1 MTRPAPKVQ
10 DAALQ
15 RAVASGS
22 PVVVDELTTPTE
34 LTMALPDGR
43 MRREVST
50 RPVRVAQGGAWVP
63 VDTDL
68 VAVGDWWVP
77 VASAAP
83 VRFSRGGSELIAQT
97 RTVSGEWVSE
107 SSMFG
112 VLPAPVIEGD
122 TATYPEVMPGVDL
135 KLVATKTGMASIYVV
150 KSEAAAKSSGL
161 ASLQI
166 AVDGAELTSPDQ
178 GRVAATADDGSSL
191 IAAQPLWWDSSGGGT
206 YREPGEE
213 APPAPVSHR
222 VAEDQLTMD
231 VGSSVAQAETGN
243 AKDLVYPI
251 FVDPDWSIG
260 MSDAWYTDAAYP
272 NASYLTAGASDV
284 LRVGNYAQYR
294 SDMFFEFPLD
304 LAGSDVLYAVLD
316 TTQVAT
322 AACPPGWISS
332 HYVTIFTPGYTWD
345 QEQAWKQSGDMWWS
359 GTIDSQQGAGCGA
372 GPTPLGWTMTD
383 EVAAIVD
390 TGAEW
395 VHFGFTGED
404 GMSRKHFSRD
414 ATLIVEYNNPPDVPT
429 DPRMISPAAPCGTA
443 AVPAVVGAGN
453 VTVQVD
459 QTDPDPGGV
468 DTNFDL
474 VKASKLSKVV
484 QEHASGLLAQG
495 PRSVAFTGLTEGV
508 TYAWRA
514 RGNDGLTNGVGY
526 TPWCYF
532 TVDTT
537 SPAVPTVS
545 TAATSFTLGAPVNV
559 SLSGASDV
567 AGYVYWVAPSKL
579 TSPAPPVPVDG
590 TVSTTAPLPEC
601 DGRVTANVRWVCG
614 AGATPVTVTAAPVDG
629 LSTLWV
635 SAYDRAGN
643 QSAAAGLPLYSS
655 LSSPAMAADVDGGHE
670 WQVTA
675 MTSPLPSTVPDANPW
690 IGAGAVD
697 LLIPAADAAATD
709 PIDPPGSSPVLRTGP
724 LASDGDAL
732 ATSAAPMNATNSF
745 SLSMW
750 VKMPSVPAADQIV
763 AQQAGT
769 GRGSV
774 QLKVLSTGKY
784 SFCLTGAPAADDN
797 GRPVSNCAAGGTV
810 KAGTW
815 QLVTGV
821 WDAANRQLRLL
832 MGTSMVPVASA
843 GHVVGSGDW
852 SANGPLVLGPP
863 PAATRF
869 SGLVANPAVL
879 PAVIAQGQLAQ
890 LAAFSLPFTE

>member
-1 MTRPAPKVQ
+1 MAPVVSVIPREAELGGRMRLVRGLSIVAVVFGLGAGVAPGAGAVTSVSASQ
-10 DAALQ
+10 VAGHSGGGGAASQSAAPQRAPQAAALQ

-34 LTMALPDGR
+34 LTTALPDGR
-43 MRREVST
+43 MRRELST
-50 RPVRVAQGGAWVP
+50 RPVRVQQGDQWVP

-68 VAVGDWWVP
+68 VAEGDWWVP
-77 VASAAP
+77 TASAAQ
-83 VRFSRGGSELIAQT
+83 VRFSPGGSELMAQT
-97 RTVSGEWVSE
+97 RTASGEWVSE
-107 SSMFG
+107 SSKFG
-112 VLPAPVIEGD
+112 TLPAPVVQGD

-150 KSEAAAKSSGL
+150 KSAEAAKSSGL

-222 VAEDQLTMD
+222 LAEDQLTMD
-231 VGSSVAQAETGN
+231 VGSSVAQAETGS
-243 AKDLVYPI
+243 AKDLVYPL
-251 FVDPDWSIG
+251 FVDPDWSTG
-260 MSDAWYTDAAYP
+260 MSDSWYTDAAYP

-284 LRVGNYAQYR
+284 LRVGNYAPYR

-304 LAGSDVLYAVLD
+304 LEGSDVLDAVLN

-332 HYVTIFTPGYTWD
+332 HYVTIFTPGYTWN

-359 GTIDSQQGAGCGA
+359 GTIESKQGAGCGA

-429 DPRMISPAAPCGTA
+429 DPRMISPAAVCGTA
-443 AVPAVVGAGN
+443 AVPAAVSATS

-459 QTDPDPGGV
+459 QTDPDPGNV

-474 VKASKLSKVV
+474 VKASKLNKVV

-495 PRSVAFTGLTEGV
+495 PRSATFTGLTEGV

-514 RGNDGLTNGVGY
+514 IGSDWMADGVGY

-537 SPAVPTVS
+537 SPPVPTVS
-545 TAATSFTLGAPVNV
+545 TTASSFTVGAPVNV

-579 TSPAPPVPVDG
+579 TSPAPAVPVDG
-590 TVSTTAPLPEC
+590 TVSTTVARPDC
-601 DGRVTANVRWVCG
+601 NGRVTANVRWACS
-614 AGATPVTVTAAPVDG
+614 AGATAVTVMPAPLDG

-635 SAYDRAGN
+635 SAYDKAGN
-643 QSAAAGLPLYSS
+643 QSAATGLALYSS
-655 LSSPAMAADVDGGHE
+655 VSNPAMAANVDAGHE
-670 WQVTA
+670 WQ
-675 MTSPLPSTVPDANPW
+675 S
-690 IGAGAVD
+690 
-697 LLIPAADAAATD
+697 
-709 PIDPPGSSPVLRTGP
+709 R
-724 LASDGDAL
+724 
-732 ATSAAPMNATNSF
+732 
-745 SLSMW
+745 
-750 VKMPSVPAADQIV
+750 
-763 AQQAGT
+763 
-769 GRGSV
+769 R
-774 QLKVLSTGKY
+774 
-784 SFCLTGAPAADDN
+784 
-797 GRPVSNCAAGGTV
+797 
-810 KAGTW
+810 
-815 QLVTGV
+815 
-821 WDAANRQLRLL
+821 
-832 MGTSMVPVASA
+832 
-843 GHVVGSGDW
+843 
-852 SANGPLVLGPP
+852 
-863 PAATRF
+863 
-869 SGLVANPAVL
+869 
-879 PAVIAQGQLAQ
+879 
-890 LAAFSLPFTE
+890 

>member
-1 MTRPAPKVQ
+1 MS
-10 DAALQ
+10 
-15 RAVASGS
+15 SGE

-34 LTMALPDGR
+34 LTTALPDGR
-43 MRREVST
+43 MRRELST
-50 RPVRVAQGGAWVP
+50 RPVRVQQGGSWVP
-63 VDTDL
+63 VDTSLESRDGWL
-68 VAVGDWWVP
+68 SP
-77 VASAAP
+77 VASAVP
-83 VRFSRGGSELIAQT
+83 VRFSSGGTAVMAQT
-97 RTVSGEWVSE
+97 QTATGEWVSE
-107 SSMFG
+107 SSTFG
-112 VLPAPVIEGD
+112 VLPAPVVDGD
-122 TATYPEVMPGVDL
+122 TATYAEVLPGVDL

-150 KSEAAAKSSGL
+150 KSEQAAKGSGL
-161 ASLQI
+161 ASLQV
-166 AVDGAELTSPDQ
+166 AVDGADLTVPDQ
-178 GRVAATADDGSSL
+178 GRVGAVAADGSSL

-213 APPAPVSHR
+213 SLPVPVTHS
-222 VAEDQLTMD
+222 VTPDLLTMD
-231 VGSSVAQAETGN
+231 VGSSVATEEARDASRT
-243 AKDLVYPI
+243 VYPI
-251 FVDPDWSIG
+251 FVDPDWSTG
-260 MSDAWYTDAAYP
+260 MSDSWYTDAAYP
-272 NASYLTAGASDV
+272 NVSYLTAGASDV
-284 LRVGNYAQYR
+284 LRVGNFAPYR

-304 LAGSDVLYAVLD
+304 LAGSDVLQAVLN

-332 HYVTIFTPGYTWD
+332 HYVTIFPPGYTWS

-359 GTIDSQQGAGCGA
+359 GTIESQQGAACGA
-372 GPTPLGWTMTD
+372 GPTSLGWTMTD

-429 DPRMISPAAPCGTA
+429 DPRMISPAAQCGTA
-443 AVPAVVGAGN
+443 AAPTVVGTTS

-459 QTDPDPGGV
+459 QTDPDPGNV
-468 DTNFDL
+468 DTNFHL
-474 VKASKLSKVV
+474 VKASKLGTVLQAHS
-484 QEHASGLLAQG
+484 SGLLAQG
-495 PRSVAFTGLTEGV
+495 PRSVAFTGLTEAT

-514 RGNDGLTNGVGY
+514 RGNDGLSNGVGY

-537 SPAVPTVS
+537 SPPVPTVS
-545 TAATSFTLGAPVNV
+545 TTASSFTVGAPVNV

-579 TSPAPPVPVDG
+579 TSPAPTVPVDG
-590 TVSTTAPLPEC
+590 TVSTTVARPDC
-601 DGRVTANVRWVCG
+601 NGRVTANVRWACG
-614 AGATPVTVTAAPVDG
+614 AGAAAVTVTVAPVDG

-635 SAYDRAGN
+635 SAYDKAGN
-643 QSAAAGLPLYSS
+643 QSAATGLALYSS
-655 LSSPAMAADVDGGHE
+655 LSNPAMAANVDAGHE
-670 WQVTA
+670 WQVTG

-697 LLIPAADAAATD
+697 LLIPAAADTTATD

-724 LASDGDAL
+724 LTSNNDAIS
-732 ATSAAPMNATNSF
+732 TSAAPVNATNSF

-750 VKMPSVPAADQIV
+750 VKMAAVPSIDQTI

-774 QLKVLSTGKY
+774 QLKVLSTGNY

-810 KAGTW
+810 KTGTW

-821 WDAANRQLRLL
+821 WDAANQQLRLL
-832 MGTSMVPVASA
+832 MGTSMVPVGSV

-863 PAATRF
+863 PAANRF

-879 PAVIAQGQLAQ
+879 PAVIAQSQLAQ
-890 LAAFSLPFTE
+890 VAAFSLPFTE